1 MAQTVRVVA
10 FRPLVRAFRT
20 AEAEAVTITVFG
32 ATGHTGRFV
41 AAELRRRGVPSILSG
56 RDPDRLARL
65 YPDGDLR
72 PASVDDP
79 AALDAALAGA
89 DAVVNCAGPF
99 VDTHAAVLDAALRAG
114 IPYLD
119 VSAEV
124 EVVADILARYDG
136 PARAAGVTVVPA
148 MAFFGAVGDL
158 LATAATAGW
167 PSADRIDVAYA
178 LSDWRPTEGTRA
190 TGRVSAGRRDG
201 RRIRY
206 SGGRWEFRTG
216 AAPTAEWAFPAPV
229 GTLPVVGEFVTAD
242 SVTVP
247 HHLSTQDI
255 GSWMHT
261 GAAEDLRSADPTPP
275 TAVDADGRS
284 AQTFLVEVVA
294 RRGDAVRRAA
304 VSGRDIYA
312 VSAPLVVEAALRVV
326 KEPVP
331 GAHTAGALFDP
342 GDFLGALAHVLR
354 TVRSG

>member
-1 MAQTVRVVA
+1 
-10 FRPLVRAFRT
+10 
-20 AEAEAVTITVFG
+20 VTISVFG
-32 ATGHTGRFV
+32 ASGHTGRFV
-41 AAELRRRGVPSILSG
+41 AAELRRRAVPSILSG

-65 YPDGDLR
+65 YPDDDRR

-79 AALDAALAGA
+79 ASLDAALAGA

-99 VDTHAAVLDAALRAG
+99 ADTHAPVLDAALRNG

-119 VSAEV
+119 VTAEL
-124 EVVADILARYDG
+124 EVVAEILARYDG

-167 PSADRIDVAYA
+167 PAADRIDLAYA
-178 LSDWRPTEGTRA
+178 LSDWRPTDGTRA

-201 RRIRY
+201 RRLRY
-206 SGGRWEFRTG
+206 ADGRLGFGTG
-216 AAPTAEWAFPAPV
+216 AAPTGEWAFPAPV
-229 GTLPVVGEFVTAD
+229 GTLPVVGEFATAD
-242 SVTVP
+242 SVTIP
-247 HHLSTQDI
+247 HHLSTKDI

-261 GAAEDLRSADPTPP
+261 RAAEDLRSADPTPP
-275 TAVDADGRS
+275 TAVDSEGRS

-294 RRGDAVRRAA
+294 RRGDEERRAA

-312 VSAPLVVEAALRVV
+312 VTAPLVVEAALRVV
-326 KEPVP
+326 KDPVP

-342 GDFLGALAHVLR
+342 GDLLGATL
-354 TVRSG
+354 TGSG